1 MTSPDVALPTGRI
14 TMLFT
19 DIEGSTRMVLDLGP
33 TYGDVLSDQRRII
46 RHRIAAHGGH
56 EMGTEG
62 DSFFVVFASATEG
75 LAAAVD
81 AQRALGRHHWP
92 ADAEVRVRMGIH
104 LGAPQRHEEGYV
116 GVDLNRAARVASTA
130 HGGQIVVSAELRE
143 EAAAAPIAGLAFVDL
158 GRHRLKDLADPEH
171 LFRVRAEGIV
181 DVTTPVKSLG
191 APSNLPSERGALIG
205 REAVIDEVVAAL
217 HDGKQRLVTLTGPG
231 GVGKTTTALHVARR
245 LVGGRFDGVY
255 FVALEQVRDG
265 DEAWTA
271 LATSIGIPT
280 GEAGT
285 AEVVAAL
292 AARHAL
298 LVLDNLE
305 QLPAAAE
312 VIGELLD
319 RTEVSVL
326 ATSRGLVGVR
336 GEQEL
341 PLATLDRSPAREL
354 FEREAR
360 RGRPSFSIDA
370 GNEAAVTEICRRLDG
385 LPLAIELAA
394 ARIRLLSP
402 QQLLDSLAGQ
412 LWLQSADRDRP
423 DRQRTLAGAIGW
435 SFDLLDEVDQQA
447 FLALAVFEN
456 GADLDAVE
464 TVLGGSA
471 GGVDAFDVVAR
482 LARVGLLTLVD
493 GPDGGVRAAM
503 LTAVREFSRSR
514 FDKLAPADAEAVARR
529 HAAHFAEL
537 AEEAEHH
544 LRGPRHLLWADRLEA
559 EQRNLAAAFSWANRR
574 TGDDRAYALRIASA
588 LGWFWYTH
596 GRAAEGRSWLERA
609 VERDDTGD
617 GVTPAV
623 RARVAHA
630 LGVLQQHEGD
640 NEEAVRTFER
650 ALALWRAIGD
660 DDGLARELNS
670 LGVARWSMSEP
681 DAAAVLLEESVAV
694 ARRAANSAR
703 LASAL
708 SNLGL
713 VALSRDSVD
722 EAVRRFEEAMR
733 IDEQLDDRW
742 GVACDRANLGA
753 ALIRRG
759 EVTRAHAMLVDALPA
774 AVDFDDP
781 DLLASTVESIALA
794 AAIAGRSRHAVV
806 LVAAGDAMRAAAGI
820 PRTPFDDAYLE
831 RGLGPARAAL
841 SADELDAARREG
853 GQLAAA
859 DLIEVACR
867 PID

>member
-1 MTSPDVALPTGRI
+1 
-14 TMLFT
+14 MLFT
-19 DIEGSTRMVLDLGP
+19 DIEGSTRMVQELGP
-33 TYGDVLSDQRRII
+33 SYGDVLSDQRRIM
-46 RHRIAAHGGH
+46 RRTIAAYGGH

-62 DSFFVVFASATEG
+62 DSFFVVFASATKA

-81 AQRALGRHHWP
+81 AQRALGRHEWP
-92 ADAEVRVRMGIH
+92 ASATVRVRMGVH
-104 LGAPQRHEEGYV
+104 VGAPERHEEGYV

-143 EAAAAPIAGLAFVDL
+143 VTAEAPIEGLAFVDL
-158 GRHRLKDLADPEH
+158 ARHRLKDLADPEH

-191 APSNLPSERGALIG
+191 APSNLPSARAAVIG
-205 REAVIDEVVAAL
+205 REEAIDQVVAAL
-217 HDGKQRLVTLTGPG
+217 QQGGRRLVTLTGPG
-231 GVGKTTTALHVARR
+231 GVGKTTTALQVARR
-245 LVGGRFDGVY
+245 LAGGELDGVY
-255 FVALEQVRDG
+255 FVALEQARDA
-265 DEAWTA
+265 DDAWAA
-271 LATSIGIPT
+271 LAGAVGIPT
-280 GEAGT
+280 GDAGP
-285 AEVVAAL
+285 AEVVATL

-305 QLPAAAE
+305 QLPPAGD

-319 RTEVSVL
+319 HTEVSVL
-326 ATSRGLVGVR
+326 ATSRGPLGLR

-341 PLATLDRSPAREL
+341 PLATLERTVACAL
-354 FEREAR
+354 FEREAQ
-360 RGRPSFSIDA
+360 RGRPSFAVDA
-370 GNEAAVTEICRRLDG
+370 GNEPVVTEICRRLDG

-402 QQLLDSLAGQ
+402 QQLLDSLAAQ
-412 LWLQSADRDRP
+412 LWLQSTDRDRP

-435 SFDLLDEVDQQA
+435 SFDLLEEADQQA
-447 FLALAVFEN
+447 FVALAVFED
-456 GADLDAVE
+456 GADLEAVE
-464 TVLGGSA
+464 AVLGGSA
-471 GGVDAFDVVAR
+471 GGVDVFDVVSS

-514 FDKLAPADAEAVARR
+514 FDELASVEAEELARR
-529 HAAHFAEL
+529 HAAHFARL

-544 LRGPRHLLWADRLEA
+544 LRGPRHLLWADRLHA
-559 EQRNLAAAFSWANRR
+559 EQRNLSAAFLWANGLA
-574 TGDDRAYALRIASA
+574 GDDRSYALRIASA
-588 LGWFWYTH
+588 LGWFWYAH
-596 GRAAEGRSWLERA
+596 GRADEGRAWLQRA
-609 VERDDTGD
+609 VEGDDADD
-617 GVTPAV
+617 GVSPAV

-630 LGVLQQHEGD
+630 LGVLQQQQGD
-640 NEEAVRTFER
+640 NEEAVRNFER
-650 ALALWRAIGD
+650 ALALWRAIGN

-694 ARRAANSAR
+694 ARRADNPAR

-708 SNLGL
+708 SNLGM
-713 VALSRDSVD
+713 VALSRDAVD
-722 EAVRRFEEAMR
+722 ESVQRFEEAMR

-742 GVACDRANLGA
+742 GVACGRANLGA

-759 EVTRAHAMLVDALPA
+759 EVARAHAMLVDVLPA

-781 DLLASTVESIALA
+781 DLLASTVEGIALA
-794 AAIAGRSRHAVV
+794 AATVGRSRHAVV
-806 LVAAGDAMRAAAGI
+806 LLAAGDAMRAAAGI
-820 PRTPFDDAYLE
+820 PRAPFDEAYLE

-841 SADELDAARREG
+841 SADDLDAARMEG
-853 GQLAAA
+853 GQLAGAE
-859 DLIEVACR
+859 LVEVARR